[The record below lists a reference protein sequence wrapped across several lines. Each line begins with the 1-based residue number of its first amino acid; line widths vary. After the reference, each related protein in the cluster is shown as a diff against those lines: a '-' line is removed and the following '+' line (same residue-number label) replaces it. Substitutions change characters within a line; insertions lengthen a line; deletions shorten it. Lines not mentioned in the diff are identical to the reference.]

1 MLVIKEEV
9 KKALEEGRAVVAL
22 ESTIIAHGMP
32 YPENLETAKAVE
44 AIVREAGAVPATMA
58 ILDGVLKVGLDDEEL
73 EYLATTKEALKVSRR
88 DLPYV
93 VSEKKS
99 GATTVAATMIMAKM
113 AGIKVFVTGGVGGV
127 HREGEKSMDVSADLT
142 ELSKTSVAVVCAG
155 SKSILDIG
163 RTLEV
168 LETQGVPVLGY
179 KTDEFPSFYTRR
191 SGHPVDFNMDV
202 KGAAS
207 LIKTKWDLGLE
218 GGVLFTVPIPEEHE
232 LDAEEIEEA
241 IQRALE
247 EAKKLKISG
256 KKVTPYLLDELKRV
270 TDGKSLK
277 ANIELVYNNARV
289 GSQLAV
295 ELASLE

>member
-113 AGIKVFVTGGVGGV
+113 AGIRFLLQ
-127 HREGEKSMDVSADLT
+127 EGLAEFTEK
-142 ELSKTSVAVVCAG
+142 
-155 SKSILDIG
+155 G
-163 RTLEV
+163 R
-168 LETQGVPVLGY
+168 
-179 KTDEFPSFYTRR
+179 
-191 SGHPVDFNMDV
+191 
-202 KGAAS
+202 
-207 LIKTKWDLGLE
+207 
-218 GGVLFTVPIPEEHE
+218 
-232 LDAEEIEEA
+232 
-241 IQRALE
+241 RAWM
-247 EAKKLKISG
+247 
-256 KKVTPYLLDELKRV
+256 
-270 TDGKSLK
+270 
-277 ANIELVYNNARV
+277 
-289 GSQLAV
+289 SQLT
-295 ELASLE
+295 